1 MDVMRRILITGGA
14 GYLGS
19 ELVRLATT
27 RGWEVGATCFMRRP
41 ADSPA
46 HSIALDIRDERAAV
60 RAFVGFQPDVVIH
73 TAYRQS
79 GPDLWATTAAGAGA
93 VAQAARQA
101 GARLIHIS
109 SDALFD
115 GTREGQYTEE
125 DAPCPITSY
134 GEAKA
139 TAERLVF
146 QHDPQALV
154 VRTSLLYGGA
164 TPGAHEQLVLDAADG
179 RAEVVFF
186 RDELRC
192 PVVVGDLAAA
202 LLELAP
208 SALDGVLHVAGADVV
223 SRYDF
228 ARMVAVAHG
237 RSPDRLRSG
246 LSAESGMRRPRN
258 CALDCSRARILLR
271 TRLRGVREVLS
282 R

>member
-1 MDVMRRILITGGA
+1 MRRILITGGA

-19 ELVRLATT
+19 ELVRLAMAH
-27 RGWEVGATCFMRRP
+27 GWEVAATCFVRRL
-41 ADSPA
+41 ADGPA

-60 RAFVGFQPDVVIH
+60 RVFAGFQPDVVIH

-79 GPDLWATTAAGAGA
+79 GPDLWATTAAGAAA
-93 VAQAARQA
+93 VARASRRA
-101 GARLIHIS
+101 GARLIHVS

-115 GTREGQYTEE
+115 GTHEGQYTEE
-125 DAPCPITSY
+125 DAPCPITPY

-139 TAERLVF
+139 AAERLVS
-146 QHDPQALV
+146 QHDPQALI
-154 VRTSLLYGGA
+154 VRTSLMYGGS
-164 TPGAHEQLVLDAADG
+164 TPGVHEQLVLDAVDG
-179 RAEVVFF
+179 RAEVSFF

-208 SALDGVLHVAGADVV
+208 SALNGVLHVAGDDVV

-228 ARMVAVAHG
+228 ARMVAAAHG

-246 LSAESGMRRPRN
+246 LSAESGLRRPRN
-258 CALDCSRARILLR
+258 CALDCSRARILLH